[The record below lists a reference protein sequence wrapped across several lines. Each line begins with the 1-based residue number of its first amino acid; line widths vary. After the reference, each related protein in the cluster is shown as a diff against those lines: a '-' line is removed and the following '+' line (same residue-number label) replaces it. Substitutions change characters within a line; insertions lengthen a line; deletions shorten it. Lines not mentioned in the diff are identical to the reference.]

1 MKPWRA
7 KLLLIAGGAALAFA
21 IPAAGQ
27 RDDGPESLLPPGFGE
42 PPPPA
47 PKAPPA
53 DRPGTPSPPASLSPS
68 ASPSPSSPA
77 PPAPTPARPR
87 SPTPLAVENSA
98 AEDLE
103 ALARQNVPPPIEIP
117 DESRRPLNP
126 VGPLR
131 PDNWGL
137 GLDAFGTANGRFLSG
152 LMGRLNAPLPSR
164 WTSIL
169 LRRAM
174 LSEASA
180 PPGVNEV
187 DWLAERA
194 WLLLRMGEAD
204 SARMLVQAIDVDRFT
219 PRMFTVAVQTALAT
233 ADPAALCPLVAPG
246 RKVSDQKAWPLADAM
261 CASLEGDAARASQL
275 IDQARR
281 RTGGGIDTLL
291 AEKVIGAGANTRRAV
306 TIEWEG
312 VDELNSWRFGLASAT
327 GLEIPAELLN
337 RAGPAVWAW
346 QARAPMLPLEQRI
359 GAAQRAA
366 TLGVFSNASLVEMHS
381 LLADRT
387 DPSEIEGSIGGR
399 LRKAYVGDSIDA
411 RMDALR
417 NLWDEGDDRYG
428 RFILTAAAAARI
440 APSADRGNRTDEL
453 VGAMMSAGF
462 DRFAAAWGPV
472 ADGLDGDDG
481 HRAWSILAVGAPGTV
496 VDLSAGRIDDFTE
509 SADRHRGRML
519 VAALAGLGR
528 LDDPLPYGVSPAPR
542 SRWANIIGA
551 AARAGQPGTVAL
563 LAGVGM
569 QTPSWRGVPPEHLYH
584 IVRALKEVGM
594 EREARMIA
602 AEAMT
607 RL

>member
-1 MKPWRA
+1 MKPLRA
-7 KLLLIAGGAALAFA
+7 KLLLFAGGAALAFA
-21 IPAAGQ
+21 IPAMGQ
-27 RDDGPESLLPPGFGE
+27 REKGPESLLPPGFGE

-47 PKAPPA
+47 PKVPAPKAPA
-53 DRPGTPSPPASLSPS
+53 AP
-68 ASPSPSSPA
+68 SPSPSQSSPA
-77 PPAPTPARPR
+77 PPAPSPPRPR
-87 SPTPLAVENSA
+87 TSAPLEIEDAA

-103 ALARQNVPPPIEIP
+103 ALALQNLPPPIEIP
-117 DESRRPLNP
+117 ETSRRPTNP

-131 PDNWGL
+131 PGNWGL
-137 GLDAFGTANGRFLSG
+137 GLDAFGNANGRFLSG

-164 WTSIL
+164 WASIL
-169 LRRAM
+169 LRRAL

-180 PPGVNEV
+180 PSQVNEV
-187 DWLAERA
+187 DWVAERA

-204 SARMLVQAIDVDRFT
+204 SARMLVQAVDVDRFT
-219 PRMFTVAVQTALAT
+219 PRMFSVAVQAALAT
-233 ADPAALCPLVAPG
+233 ADPAALCPLVDPG
-246 RKVSDQKAWPLADAM
+246 RKVSDQPVWPLADAM
-261 CASLEGDAARASQL
+261 CASLQGDAARASQL
-275 IDQARR
+275 IEQARR
-281 RTGGGIDTLL
+281 RSGSSIDTLL
-291 AEKVIGAGANTRRAV
+291 AQKVIGAGTNTRGAV

-327 GLEIPAELLN
+327 GLEIPGELLN

-346 QARAPMLPLEQRI
+346 QARAPMIPLEQRI
-359 GAAQRAA
+359 AAAERAA

-387 DPSEIEGSIGGR
+387 DPSEIEASIGGR
-399 LRKAYVGDSIDA
+399 LRKAYVGGSVENRVDTMRD
-411 RMDALR
+411 
-417 NLWDEGDDRYG
+417 LWGGEGGDRYG

-440 APSADRGNRTDEL
+440 PASADRGNRTDDL
-453 VGAMMSAGF
+453 IGSMMSGGF
-462 DRFAAAWGPV
+462 DRFAGAWGPV

-481 HRAWSILAVGAPGTV
+481 HRAWSILAVGASRPV
-496 VDLSAGRIDDFTE
+496 VDLSAGRIEDFTD
-509 SADRHRGRML
+509 SAGSHRGRML

-542 SRWANIIGA
+542 SRWANIISA
-551 AARAGQPGTVAL
+551 AARANQPGTVAL

-584 IVRALKEVGM
+584 IVRALKAVGL
-594 EREARMIA
+594 EYEARMIA

>member
-1 MKPWRA
+1 MKPLRA
-7 KLLLIAGGAALAFA
+7 KFLFLAGAAALAFA

-27 RDDGPESLLPPGFGE
+27 RDSQRQGPPESLLPPGFGE

-47 PKAPPA
+47 PKEPA
-53 DRPGTPSPPASLSPS
+53 PGT
-68 ASPSPSSPA
+68 PA
-77 PPAPTPARPR
+77 PPAPPSPATPAPPPPSRP
-87 SPTPLAVENSA
+87 PAGTIEDSA

-103 ALARQNVPPPIEIP
+103 ALTEQHMPPPIEVP
-117 DESRRPLNP
+117 EGSRRPTNP

-131 PDNWGL
+131 ADNHGL
-137 GLDAFGTANGRFLSG
+137 GLDAFGNANGRFLSG

-169 LRRAM
+169 LRNAL
-174 LSEASA
+174 LSEAAA
-180 PPGVNEV
+180 PPRVNEV
-187 DWLAERA
+187 DWIAERA

-204 SARMLVQAIDVDRFT
+204 GARMLVQAVDVDRFT

-233 ADPAALCPLVAPG
+233 ADPAALCPLVGPG
-246 RKVSDQKAWPLADAM
+246 RKVSDQPVWPLAEAM

-275 IDQARR
+275 IEQSRR

-291 AEKVIGAGANTRRAV
+291 AEKVIGAGADTRRAV
-306 TIEWEG
+306 TIEWQG

-327 GLEIPAELLN
+327 GLEIPGELMN

-346 QARAPMLPLEQRI
+346 QARAPMVPLEQRVP
-359 GAAQRAA
+359 AAERAA

-381 LLADRT
+381 LIADRT
-387 DPSEIEGSIGGR
+387 DPSEIEASIGGR
-399 LRKAYVGDSIDA
+399 LRKAYAAGSIGDRIDA
-411 RMDALR
+411 MRG
-417 NLWDEGDDRYG
+417 LWGEGGDRYG

-440 APSADRGNRTDEL
+440 PPSGDYGNRADDL
-453 VGAMMSAGF
+453 IASMMTAGY
-462 DRFAAAWGPV
+462 DGFAAGWGGV

-481 HRAWSILAVGAPGTV
+481 DRAWSILAVGAPRPV
-496 VDLSAGRIDDFTE
+496 VDLGARRVEAFTDRAGAF
-509 SADRHRGRML
+509 RGRML

-528 LDDPLPYGVSPAPR
+528 LDDPAAYGVSPAPR
-542 SRWANIIGA
+542 SRWANLIAA
-551 AARAGQPGTVAL
+551 AARADQPGTVAL

-569 QTPSWRGVPPEHLYH
+569 QTSSWRGVPPEHLYH
-584 IVRALKEVGM
+584 IVRALREVGLDY
-594 EREARMIA
+594 EARMIA

>member
-1 MKPWRA
+1 MKPLRA
-7 KLLLIAGGAALAFA
+7 KLLFLAGGAALAFA
-21 IPAAGQ
+21 IPAMGQ
-27 RDDGPESLLPPGFGE
+27 RDKQREGGPESLLPPGFGE

-47 PKAPPA
+47 PKAPAPA
-53 DRPGTPSPPASLSPS
+53 GPATP
-68 ASPSPSSPA
+68 SPSPSRSPYSPA
-77 PPAPTPARPR
+77 PSAPPQPPVRR
-87 SPTPLAVENSA
+87 SAPLEIEDSA

-103 ALARQNVPPPIEIP
+103 ALARQSIPPPIEIP
-117 DESRRPLNP
+117 ESSRRPTNP

-137 GLDAFGTANGRFLSG
+137 GLDAFGNANGRFLSG

-164 WTSIL
+164 WASIL
-169 LRRAM
+169 LRRAL

-180 PPGVNEV
+180 PPQVNEV
-187 DWLAERA
+187 DWVAERA

-204 SARMLVQAIDVDRFT
+204 SARMLVQAVDVDRYT
-219 PRMFTVAVQTALAT
+219 PRMFSVAVQAALAT
-233 ADPAALCPLVAPG
+233 ADPAALCPLVGPG
-246 RKVSDQKAWPLADAM
+246 RKVSDQPVWPLADAM

-281 RTGGGIDTLL
+281 RSGSSIDTLL
-291 AEKVIGAGANTRRAV
+291 AQKVIGAGTNTRGAV

-327 GLEIPAELLN
+327 GLEIPGDLLN
-337 RAGPAVWAW
+337 RAGSAVWAW
-346 QARAPMLPLEQRI
+346 QARAPMIPLEQRI
-359 GAAQRAA
+359 AAAERAA

-387 DPSEIEGSIGGR
+387 DPSEIEASIGGR
-399 LRKAYVGDSIDA
+399 LRKAYVGGSVENRVDA
-411 RMDALR
+411 MRD
-417 NLWDEGDDRYG
+417 LWGGEGGDRYG

-440 APSADRGNRTDEL
+440 PASADRGNRTDDL
-453 VGAMMSAGF
+453 LGSMMSGGF
-462 DRFAAAWGPV
+462 DRFAAGWGPV

-481 HRAWSILAVGAPGTV
+481 HRAWSILAVGAPRAV
-496 VDLSAGRIDDFTE
+496 VDLSAGRIEDFTD
-509 SADRHRGRML
+509 SAGSHRGRML

-528 LDDPLPYGVSPAPR
+528 LGDPLPYGVSPAPR
-542 SRWANIIGA
+542 SRWANIISA
-551 AARAGQPGTVAL
+551 AARANQPGTVAL

-584 IVRALKEVGM
+584 IVRALKAVGL
-594 EREARMIA
+594 EYEARMIA